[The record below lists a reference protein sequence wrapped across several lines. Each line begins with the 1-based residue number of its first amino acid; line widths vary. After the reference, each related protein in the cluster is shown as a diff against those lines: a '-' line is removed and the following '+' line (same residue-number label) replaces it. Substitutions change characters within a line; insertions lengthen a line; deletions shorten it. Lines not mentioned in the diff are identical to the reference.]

1 MDLDKRIRQRA
12 FRIWVEEGQP
22 MGKHREH
29 WERAKAEVLAA
40 STLESGELAPHDTGA
55 LPGLVQTGT
64 GHQRGRSPGAH

>member
-22 MGKHREH
+22 SGKHREH

-40 STLESGELAPHDTGA
+40 STLESGELNPHDTGA
-55 LPGLVQTGT
+55 VPGPVQTGA
-64 GHQRGRSPGAH
+64 GQRGRSPGPH